1 MPSILMFLRESSTL
15 MPSMDPMD
23 PTMDQEISTTLE
35 LSTMD
40 QEISTTLPSM
50 DPLMDQ
56 ELSTT
61 LVPSMDPTM
70 DQEISTTL
78 PSMDLSMDPKTMPS
92 ILVDHKEIST
102 QPREVTLEISTLP
115 LEDLNRDQ
123 TTPSETQT
131 ETLHLKKMDLKIT
144 SMDLNKTIVKN
155 CKRRFSCSIVNLFLE
170 DETDCNVISI

>member
-1 MPSILMFLRESSTL
+1 
-15 MPSMDPMD
+15 
-23 PTMDQEISTTLE
+23 MDQEISTTLVP
-35 LSTMD
+35 STMD

-50 DPLMDQ
+50 DPSMDQ
-56 ELSTT
+56 EMIS
-61 LVPSMDPTM
+61 
-70 DQEISTTL
+70 EI
-78 PSMDLSMDPKTMPS
+78 SMDPKTMPS

-131 ETLHLKKMDLKIT
+131 ETLHLKEMDLKIT

-170 DETDCNVISI
+170 DETDCNVKKKKKKKKSTRVDTTA